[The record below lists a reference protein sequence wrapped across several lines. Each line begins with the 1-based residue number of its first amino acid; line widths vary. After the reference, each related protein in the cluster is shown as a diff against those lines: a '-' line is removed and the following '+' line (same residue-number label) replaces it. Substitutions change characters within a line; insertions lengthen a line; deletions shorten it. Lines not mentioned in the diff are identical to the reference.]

1 MKLSE
6 FIKKSNF
13 EVVNEGDNT
22 DTELSKV
29 FCCDLLSIV
38 MSKNPANSVWVT
50 VMGNMN
56 SVAVCVL
63 TEGGCIVLAEDIS
76 PDEVM
81 LQKAKQQGV
90 TVLKSSLPVFDTG
103 LIAHNILNA

>member
-6 FIKKSNF
+6 FIKKSDF
-13 EVVNEGDNT
+13 EVVSEGDNT

-38 MSKNPANSVWVT
+38 MSKNPAGSVWVT

-90 TVLKSSLPVFDTG
+90 TVLKSGLPVFYTG